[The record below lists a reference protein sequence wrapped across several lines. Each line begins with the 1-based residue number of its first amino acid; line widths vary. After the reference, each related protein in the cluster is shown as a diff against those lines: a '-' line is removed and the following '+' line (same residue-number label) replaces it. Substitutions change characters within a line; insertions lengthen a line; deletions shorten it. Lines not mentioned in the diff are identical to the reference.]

1 MTTKTVHID
10 DKNQIEAFLRK
21 NVFLNIYS
29 LGDLDDFF
37 RPYTNWYALTNT
49 EGIKAIV
56 LVYMSGSLPCLH
68 ALTESENIHYME
80 ELLQSLIPIFPERF
94 YAHLSLGLEGALGK
108 HYSLK
113 SHGEHYKMA
122 LTKKYLLSR
131 VDTSEVI
138 ALSISDLDEIVSLFE
153 AAYPENWFD
162 PRLLDTN
169 QYYGIRESS
178 KLISVAGVHVYSRR
192 YRVAA
197 LGNITTHPEYRGK
210 GYGTAVTAGVCKSL
224 LREIDHVGLNVKTDN
239 TSAIRCY
246 EKLGFEILDSY
257 GEYEVEHLPS

>member
-1 MTTKTVHID
+1 MTAKTVHLD
-10 DKNQIEAFLRK
+10 DKNQIETFLRK

-37 RPYTNWYALTNT
+37 RPYTNWYGLTNT
-49 EGIKAIV
+49 TGIKAMV
-56 LVYMSGSLPCLH
+56 LVYTGGSLSCLH
-68 ALTESENIHYME
+68 ALTEGENIHYME

-108 HYSLK
+108 HYTLK

-122 LTKKYLLSR
+122 LTRKSLLSR
-131 VDTSEVI
+131 IDTSEVT
-138 ALSISDLDEIVSLFE
+138 ALSMSDLDEIVSLFQ

-169 QYYGIRESS
+169 QYYGVRVSG
-178 KLISVAGVHVYSRR
+178 KLVSLAGVHVYSRR

-197 LGNITTHPEYRGK
+197 LGNITTHPEYRDK
-210 GYGTAVTAGVCKSL
+210 GYGTAVTARVCKSL
-224 LREIDHVGLNVKTDN
+224 LRETDHVGLNVNVDN

-246 EKLGFEILDSY
+246 EKLGFEAVDSY
-257 GEYEVEHLPS
+257 GEYEVEKILS

>member
-1 MTTKTVHID
+1 MMKTIHLN
-10 DKNQIEAFLRK
+10 DKNQIEAFLRN

-37 RPYTNWYALTNT
+37 RPYTNWYALTYT
-49 EGIKAIV
+49 AGIKAMI
-56 LVYMSGSLPCLH
+56 LVYTGGSLSCLH
-68 ALTESENIHYME
+68 ALTEDENIHYME

-94 YAHLSLGLEGALGK
+94 EAHLSLGLEGTLEK
-108 HYSLK
+108 HYTLK

-122 LTKKYLLSR
+122 LTRKSLLSR
-131 VDTSEVI
+131 IDTSEVI
-138 ALSISDLDEIVSLFE
+138 ALSMSDVDEIVSLFQ

-178 KLISVAGVHVYSRR
+178 KLVSVGGVHVYSRR

-210 GYGTAVTAGVCKSL
+210 GYGRAVTAGVCKSL
-224 LREIDHVGLNVKTDN
+224 LGEVDHVGLNVKVDN

-246 EKLGFEILDSY
+246 EKLGFEVVDSY
-257 GEYEVEHLPS
+257 GEYEVEHLPP

>member
-10 DKNQIEAFLRK
+10 DKNQIKAFLRK

-49 EGIKAIV
+49 GGIKAMV
-56 LVYMSGSLPCLH
+56 LIYTSGNLPCLH
-68 ALTESENIHYME
+68 ALTEGENIHYME
-80 ELLQSLIPIFPERF
+80 ELLQSLIPILPERF
-94 YAHLSLGLEGALGK
+94 YAHLSSGLEGTLVK
-108 HYSLK
+108 HYTLK

-122 LTKKYLLSR
+122 LTRKSLPSR
-131 VDTSEVI
+131 IDTSEVI
-138 ALSISDLDEIVSLFE
+138 ALSMSDLDEIVSLFQ

-162 PRLLDTN
+162 SRLLDTN
-169 QYYGIRESS
+169 QYYGIRKSS
-178 KLISVAGVHVYSRR
+178 NLISVGGVHVYSRQ

-210 GYGTAVTAGVCKSL
+210 GYGTAVTARVCKSL
-224 LREIDHVGLNVKTDN
+224 LCETDHVGLNVNVDN

-257 GEYEVEHLPS
+257 GEYEVEQLPA

>member
-1 MTTKTVHID
+1 
-10 DKNQIEAFLRK
+10 
-21 NVFLNIYS
+21 
-29 LGDLDDFF
+29 
-37 RPYTNWYALTNT
+37 LTNT
-49 EGIKAIV
+49 AGIKAMV
-56 LVYMSGSLPCLH
+56 LVYTGGSLSCLH
-68 ALTESENIHYME
+68 ALTEGENIHYME

-108 HYSLK
+108 HYALK

-122 LTKKYLLSR
+122 LTRKSLLSR
-131 VDTSEVI
+131 IDTSEVI
-138 ALSISDLDEIVSLFE
+138 ALSKSNLDDIVSLFQ

-178 KLISVAGVHVYSRR
+178 KLISVAGVHVYSSR

-197 LGNITTHPEYRGK
+197 LGNIATHPEYRGQ
-210 GYGTAVTAGVCKSL
+210 GYGTAVTARVCKSL
-224 LREIDHVGLNVKTDN
+224 LREAEHVGLNVKTDN
-239 TSAIRCY
+239 TSAIKCY